1 MLRNL
6 RIKNFKGWKD
16 TGTIDLAPITVL
28 FGSNSSGKSSIGQ
41 FLVMLKQTVRQS
53 DRKTVLLLNGP
64 QASVDLGAVSDV
76 FYDHDIDKDMEFDFK
91 WDMDEK
97 AEIENSNKRER
108 YNQIVFKGDIK
119 VSDPETQYLE
129 VNKFEYQLYDED
141 KLKLSVGM
149 KKEIEDDGKRK
160 YVLDSDSDFK
170 RTKAGRGWKLTE
182 PVKFYGFSDAA
193 LAYYKD
199 SDFLQDLNLHQEDL
213 FSKFYYLGPMRTKTK
228 RTYSW
233 SGVNPESVGDAG
245 ENTIA
250 AILSAK
256 KQEKKLKFQS
266 THYKEFEVV
275 ISESLKK
282 MGLIE
287 EYKINKV
294 GERQEYEV
302 KVRIKG
308 SDRYVGLPDV
318 GFGVSQVLPVIVQL
332 FYAPDNSVI
341 FIEQPEIHLH
351 PNAQALL
358 ADVMI
363 DAIHM
368 REAGKERKVQ
378 IIIETHS
385 EHLLR
390 RFLRRISEEKI
401 STSDMEAYFAQ
412 NNQRA
417 SKLEKLE
424 VDNYGNI
431 LNWPDGFFGDMEED
445 MYQQSINA
453 LNRRIA
459 KRDKKNES

>member
-1 MLRNL
+1 MLESL

-16 TGTIDLAPITVL
+16 TGVIQLAPITVL

-64 QASVDLGAVSDV
+64 QASVDLGTVSDV
-76 FYDHDIDKDMEFDFK
+76 FYDHNLDEDMEFSFK
-91 WDMDEK
+91 WNMDTK
-97 AEIENSNKRER
+97 AIIENSSKKDF
-108 YNQIVFKGDIK
+108 YNQIKFEGDIR
-119 VSDPETQYLE
+119 VSDLETQYLE
-129 VNKFEYQLYDED
+129 VNKFKYQLYDKE

-149 KKEIEDDGKRK
+149 KKETKEDGNRN
-160 YVLDSDSDFK
+160 YVLDSDSQF
-170 RTKAGRGWKLTE
+170 RRIKAGRGWKLTE

-199 SDFLQDLNLHQEDL
+199 SDFLQDLNLYQEEF

-228 RTYSW
+228 RAYSW

-256 KQEKKLKFQS
+256 KQEKKLKFQN
-266 THYKEFEVV
+266 THYKEFEVI

-287 EYKINKV
+287 EYKIEKI
-294 GERQEYEV
+294 GDRQEYEV

-308 SDRYVGLPDV
+308 ADRFVGLPDV

-358 ADVMI
+358 ADVII
-363 DAIHM
+363 DAINM
-368 REAGKERKVQ
+368 REAGKERRVQ

-390 RFLRRISEEKI
+390 RFQRRISEEI
-401 STSDMEAYFAQ
+401 ITTSEMRAYFAK
-412 NNQRA
+412 NNQKS

-424 VDNYGNI
+424 VDAYGNV
-431 LNWPDGFFGDMEED
+431 LNWPEGFFGDMEDD
-445 MYQQSINA
+445 MYQQSMNA
-453 LNRRIA
+453 LHRRIA
-459 KRDKKNES
+459 ERDENNE